1 MRSDAFRAAIE
12 AEDRDALVACL
23 AEDVRFLSPVVFR
36 AYDGRDLVG
45 TILTEGAMRV
55 FRDFRYREQLEDGDV
70 SALIFAAR
78 VEDREVDGL
87 DLLRFDAQGQVAELT
102 VMVRPMSGLHA
113 LADGMGKEF
122 ERLGISPPRG

>member
-36 AYDGRDLVG
+36 AYEGRDLVG

-70 SALIFAAR
+70 SALVFAAR
-78 VEDREVDGL
+78 VDDREVDGL
-87 DLLRFDAQGQVAELT
+87 DLLRFDAEGQVAELT

>member
-1 MRSDAFRAAIE
+1 MRSDAFRTAIE

-36 AYDGRDLVG
+36 AYEGRDLVG

-70 SALIFAAR
+70 SALVFAAR
-78 VEDREVDGL
+78 VDDREVDGL
-87 DLLRFDAQGQVAELT
+87 DLLRFDAEGQVAELT